1 MLPWPTGKNMT
12 TMQGEKRS
20 EGLAELVERYPW
32 WGAARMALHN
42 GSGAE
47 VPDSVL
53 YAAKVRGR
61 LAPQAPQLKFI
72 DSAELR
78 RSETLGII
86 DEFLKVGEHR
96 IVIAEQTTDVAL
108 DSIDNEDDGE
118 EEFVSEELAEIYA
131 AQGLFDL
138 AIDTYRKLSLQN
150 SQKSIYFAE
159 LIEALMRKQA
169 ENGEK

>member
-1 MLPWPTGKNMT
+1 MTTKQRENMT
-12 TMQGEKRS
+12 

-42 GSGAE
+42 RSGAD

-61 LAPQAPQLKFI
+61 LAPVAPQLKFI

-86 DEFLKVGEHR
+86 DEFLRVGEHR

-108 DSIDNEDDGE
+108 DVVDTEEDDE
-118 EEFVSEELAEIYA
+118 DEFVSEELAEIYA
-131 AQGLFDL
+131 SQGLFDQ

-159 LIEALMRKQA
+159 LIEALKRNQA
-169 ENGEK
+169 EM

>member
-1 MLPWPTGKNMT
+1 MT
-12 TMQGEKRS
+12 
-20 EGLAELVERYPW
+20 EGLAELVERYLW

-42 GSGAE
+42 RSGAD

-53 YAAKVRGR
+53 YAAKVRER
-61 LAPQAPQLKFI
+61 LAPVATQLKFI
-72 DSAELR
+72 DYAELR

-86 DEFLKVGEHR
+86 DEFLRVGEHR

-108 DSIDNEDDGE
+108 DVVDTEEDDE
-118 EEFVSEELAEIYA
+118 DEFVSEELAEIYA
-131 AQGLFDL
+131 SQGLFDQ

-159 LIEALMRKQA
+159 LIEALKRNQA
-169 ENGEK
+169 EM

>member
-1 MLPWPTGKNMT
+1 MTTKQRENMT
-12 TMQGEKRS
+12 

-42 GSGAE
+42 RSGAD
-47 VPDSVL
+47 VPDSML
-53 YAAKVRGR
+53 YAAKVRER
-61 LAPQAPQLKFI
+61 LAHVAPQLKFI

-86 DEFLKVGEHR
+86 DEFLRVGEHR

-108 DSIDNEDDGE
+108 DVVDTEEDDE
-118 EEFVSEELAEIYA
+118 DEFVSEELAEIYA
-131 AQGLFDL
+131 SQGLFDQ

-159 LIEALMRKQA
+159 LIEALKRNQA
-169 ENGEK
+169 EM